1 MIVFNKSNY
10 KEHSPTV
17 KKVITKE
24 SVTRSRRVNPQKRQK
39 ISQSNKEFL
48 KALGFK
54 V

>member
-10 KEHSPTV
+10 YKEYNPTI

-24 SVTRSRRVNPQKRQK
+24 SVKQRRRVRVYKK
-39 ISQSNKEFL
+39 IHQSNKQFL